1 MLRGQKPTKVQTDS
15 NKIIFQLGVKMGHDT
30 AEKHEKLPKNQI
42 KEIKMNKTTQ
52 LYIPPNKR
60 KNKNNKN
67 KNSHEYDKNHKLKWN
82 QQHSRHNKKDKY
94 YYLNN
99 GNDNRYKNNNNR
111 NHNKNNQYKN
121 KNNQYQ
127 NNFGQNQ
134 NNPWNQNNFNRNQNN
149 RRYQNNFGQNQNNPW
164 NRNKNNRVGEHNHES
179 STRNQI
185 TRRVPNNRQPN
196 EGIRSNIRPKLPPQE
211 NWREKRADRSRSGSK
226 RREQEK
232 PGESTGIAQKCRKRS
247 LASDVHFVSAKK
259 SKLAALERKLAE
271 YERKMRRLEEV
282 MEDA

>member
-42 KEIKMNKTTQ
+42 KEIKMNKIARPYRPPKKN
-52 LYIPPNKR
+52 YIEYNE
-60 KNKNNKN
+60 N
-67 KNSHEYDKNHKLKWN
+67 KNSHEYGKTHKVNSNRQHKRNN
-82 QQHSRHNKKDKY
+82 QKDKY

-99 GNDNRYKNNNNR
+99 QHNNRYKNNNNR
-111 NHNKNNQYKN
+111 YKNN
-121 KNNQYQ
+121 NNQFQ
-127 NNFGQNQ
+127 NNFNENQ
-134 NNPWNQNNFNRNQNN
+134 NNPWNRNNNN
-149 RRYQNNFGQNQNNPW
+149 QNQNNPW
-164 NRNKNNRVGEHNHES
+164 NRNNNNRVGEHNHES

>member
-42 KEIKMNKTTQ
+42 KEIKMNKIARPYRPPKKN
-52 LYIPPNKR
+52 YIEYNE
-60 KNKNNKN
+60 N
-67 KNSHEYDKNHKLKWN
+67 KNSHEYGKTHKVNSNRQHKRNN
-82 QQHSRHNKKDKY
+82 QKDKY

-99 GNDNRYKNNNNR
+99 QHNNRYKNNNNR
-111 NHNKNNQYKN
+111 YKNN
-121 KNNQYQ
+121 NNLYHD
-127 NNFGQNQ
+127 NYE
-134 NNPWNQNNFNRNQNN
+134 WNQNSNYMYHDSYSPNYECNDWNCSNKNR
-149 RRYQNNFGQNQNNPW
+149 